1 MAGYTNSNDGNVSG
15 NHGTNTYDFWVVKLD
30 NSGNLLWQ
38 KCFGGSGDDK
48 AYSIKQTFDGG
59 YIVAG
64 KNNSVDGNVTNN
76 KGATDA
82 WVIKLDSN
90 GNLQW

>member
-1 MAGYTNSNDGNVSG
+1 
-15 NHGTNTYDFWVVKLD
+15 
-30 NSGNLLWQ
+30 
-38 KCFGGSGDDK
+38 
-48 AYSIKQTFDGG
+48 YSIKQTFDGG